1 MNLID
6 VNVASYLEML
16 IYLLLIAEEANFK
29 SWKSSHCEAFMM
41 RRHGYTKAV
50 DE

>member
-1 MNLID
+1 MKLIN

-29 SWKSSHCEAFMM
+29 KL
-41 RRHGYTKAV
+41 KKLPL
-50 DE
+50 

>member
-29 SWKSSHCEAFMM
+29 
-41 RRHGYTKAV
+41 KAEKAPTV
-50 DE
+50 RCL